1 VKWKESLCSSVADR
15 SECIVRVKK
24 EVHNICDFQWLRVHF
39 DVSEFRGQ
47 ERLRELRVDIHSMR
61 FWRQAHAN
69 SARPQ
74 HHAANIL
81 SLVLTSASS
90 RLTAMDTPTH
100 SSPRLELRPK
110 RVRSEHAIMDA
121 NRLLHEGDYTA
132 ALAMYNQLL
141 DERCHPAYYLNRAL
155 CFVATDRPH
164 LAVNDAL
171 RAYMMAQSVIDALRN
186 NGEVNDH
193 VRRIDAHIIT
203 YNGTFRLSSL
213 RDLASGI
220 SKKVLVV

>member
-1 VKWKESLCSSVADR
+1 VIRFTVFGNWECTSLSESFEGKSVCGSCASAFTR
-15 SECIVRVKK
+15 W
-24 EVHNICDFQWLRVHF
+24 DFEGKRMTTWHDLNTTPSIF
-39 DVSEFRGQ
+39 Y
-47 ERLRELRVDIHSMR
+47 
-61 FWRQAHAN
+61 
-69 SARPQ
+69 
-74 HHAANIL
+74 L
-81 SLVLTSASS
+81 SLFTFASQL
-90 RLTAMDTPTH
+90 LTAMDTPTH

-110 RVRSEHAIMDA
+110 RAKAEHAIMDA
-121 NRLLHEGDYTA
+121 NRLVHEGNYTP
-132 ALAMYNQLL
+132 ALAMYNKLL

-203 YNGTFRLSSL
+203 YNGTFFYS
-213 RDLASGI
+213 RDLENICSGI
-220 SKKVLVV
+220 KLTPLFR